1 MPVGLPLSPLPCA
14 LYLLSVIQRLGS
26 FSPVKSAFS
35 SIRHFHVIVG
45 LPTPTDN
52 TLVINLLEAA
62 KRKLVKPVKKKEP
75 ITVEV
80 LERMFDCKMQNQNV
94 YNLRTVCMCLLAFA
108 GFMRSAEL
116 LNIKHCD
123 LLFFYSHM
131 TVFIERSKTDVYR
144 DGAWLIIG
152 RTETKMCP
160 VKCMECF
167 LEKSGLKEAT
177 NSETYLFRN
186 LSENKPMSYTRLR
199 ELFIE
204 AFKPYVPDIKCYGL
218 HSLRSGGATVAAN
231 RYIPDR
237 MFKRH
242 GRWRSKSAKDGSV
255 KDSIENR
262 LKVSLSLGL

>member
-1 MPVGLPLSPLPCA
+1 
-14 LYLLSVIQRLGS
+14 
-26 FSPVKSAFS
+26 
-35 SIRHFHVIVG
+35 
-45 LPTPTDN
+45 
-52 TLVINLLEAA
+52 
-62 KRKLVKPVKKKEP
+62 
-75 ITVEV
+75 
-80 LERMFDCKMQNQNV
+80 MQNQNV
-94 YNLRTVCMCLLAFA
+94 HNLRTVCMCLLAFA

-116 LNIKHCD
+116 LNIKHGD
-123 LLFFYSHM
+123 LLFFSHM

-144 DGAWLIIG
+144 DGSWLIIG
-152 RTETKMCP
+152 RTGTKMCP

-167 LEKSGLKEAT
+167 LEKSGLKEET

-186 LSENKPMSYTRLR
+186 LSKTSDGYIFRAENKPMSYTRLR

-231 RYIPDR
+231 RGIPDR

-242 GRWRSKSAKDGSV
+242 GRWRSESAKDGYV